1 MLYNEVRPYTFDN
14 VIGQESIVE
23 NLRQQSIQNKF
34 FSVYILSGQFG
45 SGKTTIARIIKLAAN
60 CSHKDEK
67 GNPCLQCSNCLSIL
81 NESSMDCLE
90 IDGASNNG
98 VDQIRELI
106 QNCAY
111 RPTTLP
117 YKVYIVDE
125 VHMLTKSAFNAFL
138 KTLEE
143 PPSYCIFILCTTE
156 LEAIPE
162 TVRSRSAKY
171 TFKRIPSNLIANH
184 LKEIASQKNLF
195 IEDDALNLISKYSYG
210 AMRNALG
217 LFEQCSIFNQNITSA
232 NVMSLIGVEGNEKKF
247 NLLKALIEKNTLS
260 IIDACNEFY
269 STGIDMSLLLNDLL
283 DILADTIVYSTTKNK
298 ESLTNTIEYIDS
310 IVQLSSLCNLDTI
323 FYICNELQDLK
334 AQIYRDNS
342 KATVVVKL
350 VRITQNLNVSYD
362 YLLSKVST
370 LEEQLNQLLLNS
382 SIISK
387 SSMDILNED
396 LTDISMTE
404 TPSTIHTYEESNEC
418 YISPDE
424 EDNELNYLDV
434 QAEDISKEVENNST
448 EILEKEESK
457 IVTTANTTIVDGFE
471 FDIFDLWN
479 TNDTQS
485 PISNIATISNSVNTT
500 HVNTLESEKQC
511 CESNQFNNEFEELK
525 TDAMV
530 SAALSGC
537 RVVNNNKKIT
547 IFTHFP
553 PLLKLINSHIIAK
566 NLKSIE
572 VRTDDT
578 NTVNNE

>member
-1 MLYNEVRPYTFDN
+1 MLYNEVRPYNFDN
-14 VIGQESIVE
+14 VVGQESIVE

-67 GNPCLQCSNCLSIL
+67 GNPCLKCSNCLSIL
-81 NESSMDCLE
+81 NESTMDCLE

-111 RPTTLP
+111 RPTSLP

-171 TFKRIPSNLIANH
+171 TFKRIPSILISNH
-184 LKEIASQKNLF
+184 LREIASQRNLS

-217 LFEQCSIFNQNITSA
+217 LFEQCSIFNKNITA
-232 NVMSLIGVEGNEKKF
+232 FNVMSLIGVESTDKKF
-247 NLLKALIEKNTLS
+247 NLLKSLVEKNTLA
-260 IIDACNEFY
+260 IIDTCNEFY
-269 STGIDMSLLLNDLL
+269 DTGIDMSLLLNDLL
-283 DILADTIVYSTTKNK
+283 DILADTIVYSTTKKK

-334 AQIYRDNS
+334 TQIYRDNS

-350 VRITQNLNVSYD
+350 VRITQNLNVNYD

-370 LEEQLNQLLLNS
+370 LEEQLNQLLRNS
-382 SIISK
+382 SVISK
-387 SSMDILNED
+387 SPMNILKED

-404 TPSTIHTYEESNEC
+404 TPNTILTYEESNEC

-434 QAEDISKEVENNST
+434 QAEDISEEVEST
-448 EILEKEESK
+448 SSVLLEKEEPE
-457 IVTTANTTIVDGFE
+457 IVTTANNTNVDGFE

-479 TNDTQS
+479 TNEVQR
-485 PISNIATISNSVNTT
+485 PISNTAAVENPISTA
-500 HVNTLESEKQC
+500 HVNTLVSEKKC
-511 CESNQFNNEFEELK
+511 SESYLINNEFEELK

-572 VRTDDT
+572 VKTDDT
-578 NTVNNE
+578 CTVNE